1 MHTSRPLHTIAAEI
15 RRDWRNPY
23 FGAVPYLT
31 ALRQLDSVTDS
42 YGADSAQSIILYF
55 LSNASTWRG
64 DTARKIKAELQ
75 QMTGT
80 R

>member
-31 ALRQLDSVTDS
+31 ALHQLDSVTDS
-42 YGADSAQSIILYF
+42 YGADSAKSVILYF

-64 DTARKIKAELQ
+64 DTARKIKAELK